1 MRSPTSLHES
11 RAYGPEN
18 FWSPVQKTFAT
29 ISAHCCHEPA
39 QLCPQPAEADVPTA
53 FVVKM
58 LSPIGAANE
67 EPPLPSCGLPLV
79 PQNIRRL
86 ARRRTRCTTLP
97 HQSISVYNTRI
108 KSAQRGEEFVYLRL
122 RRADLTGY
130 ITLTL
135 EIYVGKNRTVHLNKN
150 GPAF

>member
-1 MRSPTSLHES
+1 
-11 RAYGPEN
+11 
-18 FWSPVQKTFAT
+18 
-29 ISAHCCHEPA
+29 
-39 QLCPQPAEADVPTA
+39 
-53 FVVKM
+53 
-58 LSPIGAANE
+58 
-67 EPPLPSCGLPLV
+67 
-79 PQNIRRL
+79 L